1 MQCIKQLIILA
12 FTVKC
17 FVKCFNYLVSVDNVD
32 TSKVTPQV
40 VLHYPAKHVLYLQ
53 GILDISKSIIK
64 DLNIQKMYKSGFTV
78 VRIRSFMKLLTNQ
91 KGKYP

>member
-1 MQCIKQLIILA
+1 MVDQTLGSFRVFPDQIIS
-12 FTVKC
+12 TV
-17 FVKCFNYLVSVDNVD
+17 
-32 TSKVTPQV
+32 V
-40 VLHYPAKHVLYLQ
+40 VLHYQAKHVLYLQ

-91 KGKYP
+91 KGKYL